1 MWDAIALALLIAGHN
16 REATLVFGSAV
27 LKYKRQFSTRVGGLG
42 SWGAGEQGR

>member
-27 LKYKRQFSTRVGGLG
+27 LKYKRQFSTGVGIEHHRSQPPGV
-42 SWGAGEQGR
+42 